1 MASIQDLS
9 KYITDEMRR
18 NVDSP
23 DAKQTSLLRVLPGSY
38 HIALFKW
45 ASLVAPEKKWDHKA
59 DINEKFGMWCFDP
72 VTKFEFYGDIWSNV
86 HYGYIGLS
94 IGFSEAILK
103 MGAGVAQLVRSG
115 VPETFG
121 KECKESAGAWACLP
135 AFDNPNDQASI
146 QIGFDLWNT
155 YGRRLVAANVCDIVR
170 SRRAMLTA
178 RRKSS

>member
-23 DAKQTSLLRVLPGSY
+23 DAKQTSLLRVLPGTCPL
-38 HIALFKW
+38 ALFKW
-45 ASLVAPEKKWDHKA
+45 AMLVGYNKKWDHKKA
-59 DINEKFGMWCFDP
+59 IGEKFGMWCFDTA
-72 VTKFEFYGDIWSNV
+72 TKFEFYGDIWSNV

-103 MGAGVAQLVRSG
+103 MGAGVAQYAKSG
-115 VPETFG
+115 VPDTFG
-121 KECKESAGAWACLP
+121 KECKESYGAWGCLP
-135 AFDNPNDQASI
+135 AFDHPTDKASI

-170 SRRAMLTA
+170 SRRALLTC